1 MNENLIA
8 VIPLSWQGRFSVRY
22 DPEAAQPHFIRPVQ
36 TTWSSL
42 LTWALIGG
50 GILVLLTLLK
60 KGD

>member
-8 VIPLSWQGRFSVRY
+8 VIPLAWQGRFSVRY
-22 DPEAAQPHFIRPVQ
+22 DPEATQPHFIQPAAA
-36 TTWSSL
+36 SSL
-42 LTWALIGG
+42 LNWVLIGG